1 MKPAPAFYGQMK
13 VKEDILRGVNGITD
27 RSKKRITLNS
37 YRYEMTRSIRRR
49 ISGFRTALDGMQAL
63 TQI

>member
-1 MKPAPAFYGQMK
+1 MK

-27 RSKKRITLNS
+27 RSKKRIALNS